1 MSNKTERIGVI
12 GAMEIEIE
20 GLRAQM
26 EEVREETVS
35 GVRFTSGT
43 LCGREVVLCVCG
55 IGKVFAAIAAEAMI
69 LHFGVTALIN
79 TGVAGGLAD
88 GLRVGDVVVA
98 DAVVQHDM
106 NTTAC
111 GDPQGLLSGLN
122 LVELPADRALSEA
135 LFAAAKEENCHVM
148 RGVIASGDLFVAKD
162 SHKKFIK
169 ETFHAAACEMEGAP
183 IGHVATVNGVPFAVL
198 RCISDGGDGME
209 FEQFAKLAADIS
221 TRVILRCLRRLRW
234 GHLRGG

>member
-1 MSNKTERIGVI
+1 MSSNKGRIGII
-12 GAMEIEIE
+12 GAMEMEIE
-20 GLRAQM
+20 GLCR
-26 EEVREETVS
+26 ELENRREETVS
-35 GVRFTSGT
+35 GVRFTSGI
-43 LCGREVVLCVCG
+43 LCGQEVVLCVCG

-69 LHFGVTALIN
+69 LRFGVTALIN
-79 TGVAGGLAD
+79 TGVAGGLAE
-88 GLRVGDVVVA
+88 GLCVGDVVVA

-111 GDPQGLLSGLN
+111 GDPQGLLSGLDK
-122 LVELPADRALSEA
+122 VELPADREMCDR
-135 LFAAAKEENCHVM
+135 LFAAAKAEKCHAL

-162 SHKKFIK
+162 SHKKFIR

-221 TRVILRCLRRLRW
+221 TRVILRFLRESD
-234 GHLRGG
+234 